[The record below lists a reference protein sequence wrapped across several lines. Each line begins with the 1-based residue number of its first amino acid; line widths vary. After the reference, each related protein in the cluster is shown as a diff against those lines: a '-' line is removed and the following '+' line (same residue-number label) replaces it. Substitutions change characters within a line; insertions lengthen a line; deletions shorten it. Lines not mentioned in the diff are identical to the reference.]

1 MLGQDSLNLSDG
13 EIVGTIIGVV
23 ATIAIQAF
31 IAYKFQK
38 IAIMKGH
45 SNINAFAWCFFLG
58 IYGCIYI
65 AALPNVAT
73 KSTVKNIS
81 EIKPTNNNNSAY
93 NRYICKS
100 IVKTEKTTS
109 GSCFA
114 CHEFHESIPF
124 CKIEKE
130 IGITE
135 FPICDKCFEQYAEN
149 AKK

>member
-1 MLGQDSLNLSDG
+1 MYGQDSLNLSNG
-13 EIVGTIIGVV
+13 EIVGIIIGVIT
-23 ATIAIQAF
+23 TIAIQAF
-31 IAYKFQK
+31 IAYKFQN

-45 SNINAFAWCFFLG
+45 SNIHAFAWCFFLG

-65 AALPNVAT
+65 AALPNVAS
-73 KSTVKNIS
+73 KSTAKNIS
-81 EIKPTNNNNSAY
+81 ENKPTNNTAY
-93 NRYICKS
+93 NRYTCKS

-135 FPICDKCFEQYAEN
+135 FPICEKCFEQYTKN